1 MDPAD
6 LKLLRVFVA
15 VVEAGGMTSAQAD
28 LNLALPTISGR
39 VRQLETRL
47 GMKLCRRG
55 RGGFAL
61 TSEGRAVYDEAQKL
75 FSNHDQFSRR
85 IRGLRNA
92 MVGSLAIGMTD
103 NTLTDPRSRI
113 DSVFARFCK
122 EAPEVS
128 MSLTSRPPNELL
140 RELVAGRLHVAIA
153 SFPRQTLGLSY
164 EDLYRE
170 RQELFCGQG
179 HPLFAR
185 PDAEIDIDTVRG
197 AGLIGRAYWGAR
209 DLKMFAVAAPRAVVT
224 DMEAEARLI
233 LSGHFVGYLPSHFA
247 ADYVAAGRLRRI
259 RPELFSYDAPFQVA
273 FDPIRARRP
282 VLARFLQ
289 TVLLELRID

>member
-75 FSNHDQFSRR
+75 FANHDQFSRR
-85 IRGLRNA
+85 IRGMRNA
-92 MVGSLAIGMTD
+92 MVGSLAIGITD

-113 DSVFARFCK
+113 DAVFGSFCRD
-122 EAPEVS
+122 APEVS
-128 MSLTSRPPNELL
+128 LSLTARPPNELL

-153 SFPRQTLGLSY
+153 SFPRQTLGLAY
-164 EDLYRE
+164 DDLYTE

-179 HPLFAR
+179 HPLFER
-185 PDAEIDIDTVRG
+185 PDAEIDIDTVRS

-209 DLKMFAVAAPRAVVT
+209 DLKMFAVSAPRAVVS

-247 ADYVAAGRLRRI
+247 RDYLTAGRLRRI
-259 RPELFSYDAPFQVA
+259 RPELFSYDALFQVA
-273 FDPIRARRP
+273 YDPLRARRP
-282 VLARFLQ
+282 VLALFLK
-289 TVLLELRID
+289 TILTELQIK